1 MLKMHIYAEIEWGK
15 DSAFILDTDVEFATL
30 DANKLFKSKWADIL
44 SLIVDWAPDR
54 KKSVIEGFVAKASK
68 MLDDN
73 EIGKN
78 DIKRCERW
86 CNEKDER
93 YYVSC
98 YASKCLDFSVSV
110 SIDWWDE

>member
-15 DSAFILDTDVEFATL
+15 DSAFILDTDTEFATL
-30 DANKLFKSKWADIL
+30 GASELFKSKWANIL
-44 SLIVDWAPDR
+44 NLIVDWAPDR
-54 KKSVIEGFVAKASK
+54 KKYVIEGLVAKASK

-86 CNEKDER
+86 CNAKDER

-110 SIDWWDE
+110 SIDWWNE